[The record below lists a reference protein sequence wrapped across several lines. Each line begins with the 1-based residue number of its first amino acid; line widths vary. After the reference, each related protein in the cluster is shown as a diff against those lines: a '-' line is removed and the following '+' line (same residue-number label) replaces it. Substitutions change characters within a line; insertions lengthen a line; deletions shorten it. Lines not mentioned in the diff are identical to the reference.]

1 MSDDLNNKFNLIQ
14 MPDQVTA
21 LSTEIASDNAKKDF
35 AQARSAM
42 ADIVDVAARGVND
55 LSNLAFQ
62 GQDANSYLAL
72 SSMIKA
78 GTDAAQALLKL
89 HKQLQ
94 ELDNPNNNKEAS
106 APGSLHNHI
115 HLASMS
121 TNDLKEALKALKS
134 ND

>member
-1 MSDDLNNKFNLIQ
+1 MQ
-14 MPDQVTA
+14 VPDQVTA
-21 LSTEIASDNAKKDF
+21 LSTEITSDNAKKDF

-55 LSNLAFQ
+55 LSTLAFQ
-62 GQDANSYLAL
+62 AQDANSYLAL

-94 ELDNPNNNKEAS
+94 ELDNPANNKET

-115 HLASMS
+115 HLATMS
-121 TNDLKEALKALKS
+121 TNDLKEALKTLKS